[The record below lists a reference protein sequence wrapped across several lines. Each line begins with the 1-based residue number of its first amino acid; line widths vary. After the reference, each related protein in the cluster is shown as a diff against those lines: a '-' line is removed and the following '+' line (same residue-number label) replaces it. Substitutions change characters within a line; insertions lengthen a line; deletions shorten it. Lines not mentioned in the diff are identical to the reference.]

1 MSYYPREKHRE
12 MILDPFKWPHLV
24 LPIKRYRDGGMETAL
39 VYAGMERLKEDE
51 PIQVKLNT
59 TMFGDLPGLESEM
72 KTYENVDAL
81 LDDGWVV
88 D

>member
-12 MILDPFKWPHLV
+12 MILDPFKWPHLI
-24 LPIKRYRDGGMETAL
+24 LPIKRFRDGMMETAI
-39 VYAGMERLKEDE
+39 VHAGMQKFTEDE
-51 PIQVKLNT
+51 CITVKLNST
-59 TMFGDLPGLESEM
+59 IFGDLPGGSTN
-72 KTYENVDAL
+72 KTYKNVDEL

>member
-1 MSYYPREKHRE
+1 MPEYTREDHRN

-24 LPIKRYRDGGMETAL
+24 LPIKRYRDGMMETAL
-39 VYAGMERLKEDE
+39 VFAGMEKLKSSD

-59 TMFGDLPGLESEM
+59 TIFGDVLGDPEM
-72 KTYENVDAL
+72 KTYKNVDEL

>member
-1 MSYYPREKHRE
+1 

-24 LPIKRYRDGGMETAL
+24 LPIKRYRDGMMETAI
-39 VYAGMERLKEDE
+39 VGAGMQRFTPEET
-51 PIQVKLNT
+51 ITIKLNT
-59 TMFGDLPGLESEM
+59 TIFGPIGEPEY
-72 KTYENVDAL
+72 KTYKNVDEL

>member
-24 LPIKRYRDGGMETAL
+24 LPIKRWRDGLMETA
-39 VYAGMERLKEDE
+39 VVGAGMQKFAEDE
-51 PIQVKLNT
+51 CITVKLNST
-59 TMFGDLPGLESEM
+59 LFGDLGETEM
-72 KTYENVDAL
+72 KTYKNVDEL

>member
-1 MSYYPREKHRE
+1 

-24 LPIKRYRDGGMETAL
+24 LPIKRYRDGFMETAL
-39 VYAGMERLKEDE
+39 VYAGMEKIGEND

-59 TMFGDLPGLESEM
+59 TIFGDIGEDSKM
-72 KTYENVDAL
+72 HVFKNVDEL
-81 LDDGWVV
+81 LDDGWEV

>member
-1 MSYYPREKHRE
+1 MPEYTREDHRA

-24 LPIKRYRDGGMETAL
+24 LPIKRYKDGQMDTAL
-39 VYAGMERLKEDE
+39 VFAGMERLKPSD

-59 TMFGDLPGLESEM
+59 TIFGPLPGESKM
-72 KTYENVDAL
+72 TVYANVDAL